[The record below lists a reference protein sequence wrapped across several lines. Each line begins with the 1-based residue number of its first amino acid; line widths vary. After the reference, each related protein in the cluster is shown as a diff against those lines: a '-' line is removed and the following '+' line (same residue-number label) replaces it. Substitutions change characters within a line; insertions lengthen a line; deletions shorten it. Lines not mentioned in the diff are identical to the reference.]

1 MKWLKVGVLFAVFLS
16 VAKSAPAPAPFADDE
31 LWRLPKNVVPSSYD
45 ISLTTNVHTSARA
58 FTGTVN
64 INVAVKEA
72 TNIVRLHSSNLNINN
87 LMLFYNNAQVES
99 TFLIT
104 PADEFL
110 TITTSNP
117 LVVGNYILVIT
128 FSGQLGIGTTGFYR
142 SSYRVGTTSR

>member
-1 MKWLKVGVLFAVFLS
+1 MKWLKVGVVLAVFLS

-31 LWRLPKNVVPSSYD
+31 SWRLPKNVVPSSYD
-45 ISLTTNVHTSARA
+45 IALTTNIHTGARA

-64 INVAVKEA
+64 INLAVKEV
-72 TNIVRLHSSNLNINN
+72 TNTIRLHNSNLNIIN
-87 LMLFYNNAQVES
+87 LMLFYNSELVAS
-99 TFLIT
+99 THLTT

-110 TITTSNP
+110 TITTTDP
-117 LVVGNYILVIT
+117 LLVGDYTLVIT